1 MPLERRYQKPVV
13 VRSRLM
19 YRPHFLLIFALLLP
33 LGLQAHTLRIGELLP
48 SVSVADQGEVLYQ
61 NNEFSYNSWNSAR
74 LGGKIHLLQLIA
86 ARTSASQM
94 NAALMT
100 SIKHANLPQHYYQTT
115 TIIEGDN
122 YLFSSDV
129 HVHNWLENTKKMSP
143 LDQLV
148 FDKPGNVRKTWQLRA
163 RNSAIVVVDVHG
175 RVRYI
180 KEGALTLA
188 EIHQVA
194 DLLRCLLADGTATK
208 STVAGSTAT
217 DSAATDITVTNSAAN
232 GTADNPSI

>member
-1 MPLERRYQKPVV
+1 MF
-13 VRSRLM
+13 
-19 YRPHFLLIFALLLP
+19 RPHFLLIFALLLP
-33 LGLQAHTLRIGELLP
+33 LGLQAHNLRIGELLP
-48 SVSVADQGEVLYQ
+48 SVSVADQGELLYQ
-61 NNEFSYNSWNSAR
+61 NNEFSYNPWNSAR
-74 LGGKIHLLQLIA
+74 LGGKFHLIQLIA

-94 NAALMT
+94 NAALMA
-100 SIKHANLPQHYYQTT
+100 SIKHANLPHHYYQTT

-122 YLFSSDV
+122 YLFSSDL

-194 DLLRCLLADGTATK
+194 DLLHCLLADSTATNSTETN
-208 STVAGSTAT
+208 STVTDSIAT

-232 GTADNPSI
+232 GIADNPSV